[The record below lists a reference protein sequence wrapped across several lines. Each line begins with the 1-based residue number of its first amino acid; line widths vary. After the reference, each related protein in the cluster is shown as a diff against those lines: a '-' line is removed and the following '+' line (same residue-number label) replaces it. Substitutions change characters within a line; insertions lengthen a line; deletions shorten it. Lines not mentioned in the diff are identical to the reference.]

1 MCGACPGGAG
11 ISRISGYAT
20 LTGMRPAVGALLQ
33 EIAGKRLVV
42 KPFGDAWMVS
52 TRLGRQTILP
62 GLEEVAAEIVS
73 GPIDWLAVT
82 ARTGEAVTGAAP
94 ELACPSAP
102 VLERI
107 ATSPLPTHD
116 SLSETAPEL
125 TPGQLT
131 TGLLVRAANALS

>member
-1 MCGACPGGAG
+1 
-11 ISRISGYAT
+11 
-20 LTGMRPAVGALLQ
+20 MRPAVGALLQ